1 MSYLVEIG
9 NDSVEVYFEGSIGY
23 PANFTGHPDN
33 WTPEEP
39 PEIEIVQV
47 EYETCGRALIDGKW
61 VKFDRIIADVTSIIP
76 DEYLE
81 KFMGE
86 IEALPPED
94 MDEAA

>member
-1 MSYLVEIG
+1 MSYCTNLG

-23 PANFTGHPDN
+23 PANFRGHPDN

-47 EYETCGRALIDGKW
+47 EYETNGRALIDGKW
-61 VKFDRIIADVTSIIP
+61 VKLDRVIADVTGLVS
-76 DEYLE
+76 DDDMMRFQE
-81 KFMGE
+81 E
-86 IEALPPED
+86 IESLPPQD